1 MRPAPQCGHERA
13 IVGKQIPWLA
23 AALLAGLGAC
33 ATGQADGR
41 YKKLEQRLEEMSQR
55 ESSNNRRIEDLNTRL
70 FLVEDKVEGGLQ
82 PGGGRATSEAPR
94 LPVIR
99 IGPHGEGRRE
109 DAPPPPVDEYANRS
123 VEAGEANA
131 TAVEDVEDSDSE
143 ERSVVANSEIEYSG
157 NALKSGPR
165 PLLRIRG
172 IGRSHGRSEDGAV
185 SIDPAHVTDR
195 LPVVPLPSRKT
206 SRKIASQPSEAD
218 AAMSAYRAAL
228 KTLRGGK
235 AEQAA
240 AAFGEFLVKYP
251 KHAYVDNAMYWQGE
265 CYYDLQRYKPAL
277 KLFRRVVREH
287 PRGNKAPD
295 ALLKMGFSY
304 LKLGDERNARAALTR
319 VEKKYPGTRVAG
331 LARKM
336 LSKLN

>member
-1 MRPAPQCGHERA
+1 MRPAPQCGHGRA
-13 IVGKQIPWLA
+13 VIGRLALWQA

-33 ATGQADGR
+33 ATGQVDGR
-41 YKKLEQRLEEMSQR
+41 YKKLEQRFEEMSQR

-70 FLVEDKVEGGLQ
+70 FLVEDKMEGGLQ
-82 PGGGRATSEAPR
+82 PQASASASEAPR

-99 IGPHGEGRRE
+99 IGPHGESRGE
-109 DAPPPPVDEYANRS
+109 SVPPPPVDEYAS
-123 VEAGEANA
+123 EPGDSGAADPA
-131 TAVEDVEDSDSE
+131 SAADVEQNGSG
-143 ERSVVANSEIEYSG
+143 ERSVVASREIEYSG
-157 NALKSGPR
+157 DALNSGPR

-172 IGRSHGRSEDGAV
+172 VGRSHARADDGTV
-185 SIDPAHVTDR
+185 SIDPAHVTER

-206 SRKIASQPSEAD
+206 VKKVVNQPSEAD
-218 AAMSAYRAAL
+218 PAMSAYRAAL

-240 AAFGEFLVKYP
+240 VAFGEFLVKYP
-251 KHAYVDNAMYWQGE
+251 KHAYVDNAMYWQAE

-304 LKLGDERNARAALTR
+304 IKLGDEGNARAALTR

-331 LARKM
+331 LARKK